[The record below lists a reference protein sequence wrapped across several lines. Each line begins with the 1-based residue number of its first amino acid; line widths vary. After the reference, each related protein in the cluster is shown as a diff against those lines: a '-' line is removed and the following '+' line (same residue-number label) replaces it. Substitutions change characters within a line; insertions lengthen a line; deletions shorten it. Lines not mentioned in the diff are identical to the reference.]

1 MRGEADHRMANS
13 LQLAADLLLFEQAR
27 VRDPDAREAL
37 GAAVAR
43 LSAIAQ
49 LHRCL
54 CDQDPA
60 AGVDLRLFLGEICD
74 LIARSSGLACS
85 LDADPVVVAPDTAQ
99 QLAIAVNELA
109 MNAAKHAYR
118 GHARGA
124 LHVEA
129 RRNGD
134 RLRLTV
140 SDHGAGL
147 GADFQ
152 IGRANGLGM
161 DILQAVVRQVRGTLE
176 AHDDHGARFTITLPL
191 PTGVTPMP
199 RSFAPPD

>member
-1 MRGEADHRMANS
+1 MANS

-27 VRDPDAREAL
+27 VGDPVAREAL

-43 LSAIAQ
+43 LSAVAQ

-54 CDQDPA
+54 CDHDPA
-60 AGVDLRLFLGEICD
+60 AGVDLKLFLGEICD
-74 LIARSSGLACS
+74 LIGRSTGLACS
-85 LDADPVVVAPDTAQ
+85 LDADPVVLAPDTAQ
-99 QLAIAVNELA
+99 QLAIAINELA

-118 GHARGA
+118 GLARGA

-129 RRNGD
+129 RRRGD
-134 RLRLTV
+134 CLRVTV

-147 GADFQ
+147 GAEFQ
-152 IGRANGLGM
+152 IDRANGLGM
-161 DILQAVVRQVRGTLE
+161 DILRAVVRQVRGTLE

-191 PTGVTPMP
+191 PLPPGIAPMS
-199 RSFAPPD
+199 RSFAPPG

>member
-1 MRGEADHRMANS
+1 MANS

-27 VRDPDAREAL
+27 VRDPAARDAL

-43 LSAIAQ
+43 LSAVAQ

-54 CDQDPA
+54 CDHDQA
-60 AGVDLRLFLGEICD
+60 TGVDLKLFLGEICD
-74 LIARSSGLACS
+74 LIARSTGLACS
-85 LDADPVVVAPDTAQ
+85 LDADPVVLAPDTAQ

-118 GHARGA
+118 GRMDGETRGA

-129 RRNGD
+129 RREGD
-134 RLRLTV
+134 RLRLSV

-147 GADFQ
+147 GENFQ

-176 AHDDHGARFTITLPL
+176 AQDDHGARFTITLPL
-191 PTGVTPMP
+191 PLPLP
-199 RSFAPPD
+199 PRIAPISRSFAPLD